1 MFTTAF
7 DTLCCIEVCPEFSKV
22 HLENN
27 IINTA
32 NPLYLILDIIRFC
45 GNMEYVK
52 RLKVQYAR
60 KY

>member
-22 HLENN
+22 HLEN
-27 IINTA
+27 TT